1 MTRFGFDPAEYR
13 DAATKQVARVID
25 TALRQSGALDTP
37 LDYALWYAG
46 LGWFV
51 LPVRADKKPVQ
62 GYGLTRATND
72 PHKIA
77 QIWAENPD
85 AGVAIAC
92 AQSGLV
98 VLDIDPRNGGYDT
111 LKRIEAEHGPLKS
124 STVTLTQGGGEH
136 RYFQA
141 EAGVAYPGSLGRG
154 IDVKH
159 HGYVLAEPSR
169 GESGAYRWGHDGCDP
184 TKGSMPGR
192 APQVL
197 REAATAQRNSDSAQL
212 IRPGSI
218 AEPPS
223 VYAEL
228 KTALNALPPDMP
240 YDEGWFRVMQGM
252 TRLGDERAAYEMTR
266 EWSLRS
272 GNPRHTAD
280 EFDRKW
286 RACAQELYAVTH
298 KSIFHMADERDRS
311 WREQVPALEHKPG
324 GRDDYVLN
332 PISIDELRDARLNPR
347 IILPYMLYAD
357 VRTRISAGGTGKT
370 TLALY
375 EAITLALG
383 RELWGRQPE
392 APVKTAI
399 VTREDTREI
408 LVARA
413 REIMITMQLDRA
425 GVEQVLSNLII
436 VDLSHVGFRV
446 SRVVDDVVQPH
457 AEALD
462 WLVKL
467 LKAFAPD
474 WLIMDPLV
482 SFGVG
487 EQRVNDAE
495 QGLIEAMRILRAEF
509 NCCVEGIHHSGKANA
524 REKALDQYA
533 GRGGSAMSDG
543 SRMVCVMQPLTPQE
557 WVDATGTWLDE
568 GESGIVMAM
577 PKMSYCR
584 AQEPIY
590 VKRHGYSFAQVMP
603 LAQPSTTDV
612 ERETENAVYLAI
624 KDAWLKN
631 EPLSLQDM
639 KNDYKTIFY
648 GNLKRDPVL
657 EAVGRLKRDG
667 KVLHHGTAGGRGAKA
682 VLEPVIFD
690 PETASKSA
698 VPYEPKPSEPGE
710 TQRN

>member
-1 MTRFGFDPAEYR
+1 MSKFGFDPADYR
-13 DAATKQVARVID
+13 DNATKQVARVID
-25 TALRQSGALDTP
+25 TAMRESGALDRP

-46 LGWFV
+46 LGWYV
-51 LPVRADKKPVQ
+51 LPVRADKKPVS

-72 PHKIA
+72 PRKIE

-85 AGVAIAC
+85 AGVAVAC

-111 LKRIEAEHGPLKS
+111 LKRLEAEHGPLKS

-141 EAGVAYPGSLGRG
+141 EPGVTYPASLGPG
-154 IDVKH
+154 VDVKH
-159 HGYVLAEPSR
+159 NGYVLAEPSR
-169 GESGAYRWGHDGCDP
+169 GELGFYRWGHDGCNP
-184 TKGSMPGR
+184 TKGSLPGR
-192 APQVL
+192 APSLL
-197 REAATAQRNSDSAQL
+197 RESSTAQGSGSTEQL

-228 KTALNALPPDMP
+228 KAALNAIPPDTP

-252 TRLGDERAAYEMTR
+252 TRLGDERAAYDMTR

-272 GNPRHTAD
+272 SNPRHTAE

-286 RACAQELYAVTH
+286 RACSQELYAVTH

-311 WREQVPALEHKPG
+311 WRNHTPALEHKPG

-332 PISIDELRDARLNPR
+332 PISLEELRDARLNPR
-347 IILPYMLYAD
+347 IILPFMLYAD

-383 RELWGRQPE
+383 RELWGRKPE

-413 REIMITMQLDRA
+413 REIMLTLELDRE

-533 GRGGSAMSDG
+533 GRGGSAMADG

-557 WVDATGTWLDE
+557 WADATGTWLE
-568 GESGIVMAM
+568 EAESGIVMAM

-584 AQEPIY
+584 AQDPIY
-590 VKRHGYSFAQVMP
+590 VKRHGYTFTQVTP
-603 LAQPSTTDV
+603 LAQPSATDV

-631 EPLSLQDM
+631 EPLSLQDL

-667 KVLHHGTAGGRGAKA
+667 KVLQHSTTGGRGAKA
-682 VLEPVIFD
+682 VLEPVVFD
-690 PETASKSA
+690 PETASKFA
-698 VPYEPKPSEPGE
+698 VPYEPKPGGP
-710 TQRN
+710 N